1 MPSSP
6 PLGLDALAILNES
19 PAITY
24 VVDVTG
30 EPVIV
35 FVSDAVATVL
45 GYPAERFSEQPGF
58 LTSIIHADDRA
69 SVARSVEIARGNG
82 TAIADRRLRVAG
94 GEWRWFRDHFR
105 LIRGVTGD
113 RQYGI
118 GTIHDVTEEIEAR
131 SELQAHTEE
140 YRVLAEHS

>member
-69 SVARSVEIARGNG
+69 SVARQTAFAAR
-82 TAIADRRLRVAG
+82 ALSAYFAFIPMALWAG
-94 GEWRWFRDHFR
+94 VRDW
-105 LIRGVTGD
+105 
-113 RQYGI
+113 
-118 GTIHDVTEEIEAR
+118 
-131 SELQAHTEE
+131 
-140 YRVLAEHS
+140 